1 MRCLECGAQ
10 LERID
15 NEHLL
20 SCSGLTVQEYAL
32 RHHLP
37 LDLILHPDQ
46 LDVSPDAERWP
57 APAFREAPPDVRA
70 VLCGLWLAGR
80 LAHEDGFLVVRG
92 EIRRLDLLLW
102 AQARLEDCGFRYL
115 QTYHYGSDSHRV
127 VARNTLQ
134 VPRRHCDPF
143 PLTLAEDPERFL
155 DIVAVFLAFAGE
167 WHADY
172 LFLPA
177 RDPALGRALRQ
188 RLDQEFGVR
197 FVELEEGWL
206 DDGLLLRA
214 LSPDHTWRLLNLLDA
229 RLEAMPGVL
238 EQFAPEGPEAT
249 ITKVFEFDSAHFI
262 TDHPGK
268 CVNLHGG
275 RYALHVRVTDRIQPA
290 TGFVMDYGDLK
301 ALVQRRVI
309 GRLDH
314 ENLNYVDAG
323 LAWRSS
329 TELLATWIW
338 EQLIDYLPGLAELV
352 IHETASSYC
361 RYVGPDLETYRREGR
376 SALLQTFT
384 HPELGRSRW
393 RARLREQE
401 PLLRVVG
408 ED

>member
-1 MRCLECGAQ
+1 MRCLECGAE

-20 SCSGLTVQEYAL
+20 QCSGLTVQEYAL

-46 LDVSPDAERWP
+46 LDAAPDPGSWP
-57 APAFREAPPDVRA
+57 AAAVREVPQEARA
-70 VLCGLWLAGR
+70 VLCGLWMCGR
-80 LAHEDGFLVVRG
+80 LAREGDFCVVRG

-102 AQARLEDCGFRYL
+102 AQARLDSCGFRFL
-115 QTYHYGSDSHRV
+115 QTYHYRPDGHRV
-127 VARNTLQ
+127 TARNTLQ
-134 VPRRHCDPF
+134 VPVRVCDPF
-143 PLTLAEDPERFL
+143 PVALPEDPERFL
-155 DIVAVFLAFAGE
+155 DAVAVFLAFGGE

-177 RDPALGRALRQ
+177 ADADMGRELALRLEEAFGI
-188 RLDQEFGVR
+188 RLLALD
-197 FVELEEGWL
+197 EGWL
-206 DDGLLLRA
+206 AEGVLLRS

-229 RLEAMPGVL
+229 RLDDMPGVL

-249 ITKVFEFDSAHFI
+249 ITKVFEIDAAHFI
-262 TDHPGK
+262 TDHPGR

-301 ALVQRRVI
+301 ALVRRRVI
-309 GRLDH
+309 DRLDH
-314 ENLNYVDAG
+314 QNLNYVDAG

-338 EQLIDYLPGLAELV
+338 ERLIDYLPGLSELV

-361 RYVGPDLETYRREGR
+361 RYVGPDLESFRREG
-376 SALLQTFT
+376 SSPLLGHFT
-384 HPELGRSRW
+384 DPRLGRSAW
-393 RARLREQE
+393 RARLREQG
-401 PLLRVVG
+401 PALKVVG